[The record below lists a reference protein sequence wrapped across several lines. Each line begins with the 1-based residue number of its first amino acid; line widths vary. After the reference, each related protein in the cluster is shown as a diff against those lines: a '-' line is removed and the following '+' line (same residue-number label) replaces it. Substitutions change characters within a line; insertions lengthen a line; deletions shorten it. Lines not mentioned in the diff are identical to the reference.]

1 MAKRQNPSEAEPMR
15 FSLRFSLFFQF
26 LLKTRYIFTTW
37 HETCNTYGETNSSGG
52 KIMNELSLIDSLFND
67 VLDSTPSVMYRAGV
81 SAPRVDVT
89 EDEGAYTL
97 EMELPGRTEND
108 VNIELDH
115 DNLTISSKVTEEKE
129 SKEDKKDKKKPKYIL
144 KERRYSEFSR
154 RFALP
159 SDVDDES
166 ISANF
171 KNGILTINM
180 KKKAIAAPKKIQI
193 MAS

>member
-1 MAKRQNPSEAEPMR
+1 
-15 FSLRFSLFFQF
+15 
-26 LLKTRYIFTTW
+26 
-37 HETCNTYGETNSSGG
+37 
-52 KIMNELSLIDSLFND
+52 MNELSFIDSLFND
-67 VLDSTPSVMYRAGV
+67 MLGNTPSVMYSAN
-81 SAPRVDVT
+81 APRVDVK
-89 EDEGAYTL
+89 EENNAYTL
-97 EMELPGRTEND
+97 EMELPGRSEND
-108 VNIELDH
+108 VDIELDH
-115 DNLTISSKVTEEKE
+115 DNLTISSKVCEEKE

-154 RFALP
+154 RFSLP

>member
-1 MAKRQNPSEAEPMR
+1 
-15 FSLRFSLFFQF
+15 
-26 LLKTRYIFTTW
+26 
-37 HETCNTYGETNSSGG
+37 
-52 KIMNELSLIDSLFND
+52 MNELSLLDSFFND
-67 VLDSTPSVMYRAGV
+67 VLDSTPGVMYRAGV

-115 DNLTISSKVTEEKE
+115 DNLTISSKVCEEKE

-144 KERRYSEFSR
+144 KERRSTSFER
-154 RFALP
+154 RFTLP
-159 SDVDDES
+159 TDVDADS
-166 ISANF
+166 IKANF

-180 KKKAIAAPKKIQI
+180 TKKAIAAPKKIAI
-193 MAS
+193 EAC